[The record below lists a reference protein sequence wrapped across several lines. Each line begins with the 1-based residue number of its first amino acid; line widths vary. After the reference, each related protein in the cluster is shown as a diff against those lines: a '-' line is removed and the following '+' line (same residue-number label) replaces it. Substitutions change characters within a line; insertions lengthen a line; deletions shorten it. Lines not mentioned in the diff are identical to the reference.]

1 MENEVKTPEGGTLI
15 TMPIDQ
21 EVKRAYID
29 YSMSVIVSRA
39 LPDVRDGFKPVHRRI
54 LYAMDELGL
63 HYNGPTRKCAKIVG
77 DVLGKYHPHGDASVY
92 DALVRLGQDFS
103 LRYPVI
109 TPQGNLGT
117 IAGDPPAAYRYTEAK
132 MAKLAE
138 EMVADI
144 GKETVD
150 FMPNFDETTKEPTVL
165 PAKFPFLLAN
175 GSNGIAVGMAT
186 NMPPHNLREI
196 AAAVTAYVDNPN
208 CTVEDLMKSI
218 KGPDFPTGGI
228 IFGRGGIKDAYTT
241 GRGKIMIR
249 GRFTIEVSKT
259 GRETIVFTEVPYQ
272 VNTTILC
279 QRIGELARDKII
291 DGISGVNDESSDRVG
306 MRIVID
312 LKRGAVAKIVINQL
326 FAKTALQSSF
336 GVINLALVKGRPEI
350 LTLKQLVQYFV
361 EHRQEVITRR
371 TQYDLKKALE
381 REHILQALIIAIN
394 NIDEVIKII
403 RGARDTQDAKNGLMK
418 RFQFDDIQA
427 QAIVD
432 MQLKRLT
439 HLEIDD
445 LKKELAELETLIAHL
460 RDLLAHPEKILALIK
475 SETNDLAERF
485 GDDRKTD
492 IVAGEVE
499 DIHVEDMI
507 KEEDMVV
514 LISKLGYIKRVP
526 VSAYKSQ
533 GRGGKG
539 SASAN
544 LVEED
549 FIDQIFVASTHSYI
563 MFITNEGKAYWV
575 KVHEIPEAS
584 RVSRGS
590 HIKSLLT
597 VSANEEIT
605 TVVVMKEYRE
615 DQYLFMATANGV
627 VKKTPT
633 TEFSNAKTRGVIAIK
648 LTDGDK
654 LVSAILS
661 SGNDELMLITRRGQ
675 ALRISETDVRPM
687 GRASRGVTGIK
698 LAQSN
703 ELSAAIHVEADANA
717 LVITEKG
724 VGKRTSF
731 NDYDANG
738 RGTGGQRI
746 FGNTEDKGE
755 IIGAL
760 TIKDSDE
767 VMCITS
773 QGKTLRVQ
781 ADSISLQGRSSSG
794 VRILDIE
801 SPDYVI
807 GIDRVAKE
815 DAEEKTDESG
825 TSAITADAD
834 VPASDGTDL
843 SSEENQVNGVS
854 ADSDKEADSSQTNDS
869 EESDK

>member
-1 MENEVKTPEGGTLI
+1 MENEIKTPEGGTLI

-21 EVKRAYID
+21 EIKRAYID

-109 TPQGNLGT
+109 TPQGNFGT

-144 GKETVD
+144 GKDTVD

-165 PAKFPFLLAN
+165 PAKFPFLLVN

-196 AAAVTAYVDNPN
+196 AGAISTYVDNPN
-208 CTVEDLMKSI
+208 CTVEDLMKSV

-259 GRETIVFTEVPYQ
+259 GRETIIFTEVPYQ

-336 GVINLALVKGRPEI
+336 SVNNLALVKGRPQV

-403 RGARDTQDAKNGLMK
+403 RSARDTQDAKNGLMK
-418 RFQFDDIQA
+418 RFEFDDIQA

-445 LKKELAELETLIAHL
+445 LKKELAELKTLIAHL
-460 RDLLAHPEKILALIK
+460 RDLLAHPEKILALVK
-475 SETNDLAERF
+475 TETNDLAERF

-492 IVAGEVE
+492 IVASEVE
-499 DIHVEDMI
+499 DINVEDMI

-526 VSAYKSQ
+526 ASAYKSQ

-549 FIDQIFVASTHSYI
+549 FIDQLFVASTHSYI

-633 TEFSNAKTRGVIAIK
+633 AEFSNAKTRGVIAIK

-675 ALRISETDVRPM
+675 ALRISETDVRSM

-698 LAQSN
+698 LAQGD
-703 ELSAAIHVEADANA
+703 ELSAAIHVESDANA

-731 NDYDANG
+731 DDFNAHG

-760 TIKDSDE
+760 TIKDTDE

-815 DAEEKTDESG
+815 DTEEKSDESG
-825 TSAITADAD
+825 TLTTDAGASAT
-834 VPASDGTDL
+834 DGID
-843 SSEENQVNGVS
+843 SSSAENEINSGVS
-854 ADSDKEADSSQTNDS
+854 DPDKETDSSQTNDS